1 MDWKVVVGD
10 CADVLKG
17 LPADSVSLIVSSPP
31 YSDLRKHAYAS
42 VPADQYLDWVRP
54 IGAELF
60 RVLKP
65 DGSFVLNIKEPVVDG
80 QRHPFV
86 LKLILALIEEQ
97 GWRWV
102 DEYVWLKNNA
112 RPGDFGPR
120 FRDAWERLLHF
131 AKAPDLYMD
140 KDAVRV
146 PAAAGSV
153 RKGKLERANKEAR
166 GGGKRRYTRTASGL
180 ETELGIE
187 YRDGKCYPD
196 NVLRVNVESWPKT
209 THAAVFPIQ
218 IPDFF
223 IRLLSRPGD
232 LILDPFCGS
241 GTTLEAAFHASRS
254 GLGIDVDPEAVAF
267 ARERVGMFLTA
278 GGISKASGSRPPEAP
293 ETLLVEGV
301 GTPEND
307 KGKKDEGLFCPR
319 S

>member
-1 MDWKVVVGD
+1 MWKVMVGD
-10 CADVLKG
+10 CADVLKS
-17 LPADSVSLIVSSPP
+17 LSDESVSLIVSSPP
-31 YSDLRKHAYAS
+31 YSTLRKHAYAS
-42 VPADQYLDWVRP
+42 VHADEYVDWFRP
-54 IGAELF
+54 VGRELF

-102 DEYVWLKNNA
+102 DEYIWQKNNA
-112 RPGDFGPR
+112 RPGEFGPR

-131 AKAPDLYMD
+131 AKSKDLYMD

-153 RKGKLERANKEAR
+153 RKAERERENKQAR
-166 GGGKRRYTRTASGL
+166 GGGKKYTRTASGL
-180 ETELGIE
+180 ETELGID
-187 YRDGKCYPD
+187 YKDGKCYPD

-232 LILDPFCGS
+232 LVLDPFCGS
-241 GTTLEAAFHASRS
+241 GTTLEAAFLAGRG

-267 ARERVGMFLTA
+267 ARERVGMFLTTCGVSTV
-278 GGISKASGSRPPEAP
+278 GGSQPPEAP

-307 KGKKDEGLFCPR
+307 KGKKADGVF
-319 S
+319 